1 MKIVWRQEKGT
12 TSDSLKRGG
21 QLRLDLSFLIG
32 RQGSPLVGTRQNLTS
47 DKCRRMFQ
55 LTTPIVL
62 VHYSGTCFN
71 LLFAVII
78 CRRIIRRIIV

>member
-12 TSDSLKRGG
+12 TSDSSKRGG

-47 DKCRRMFQ
+47 DE
-55 LTTPIVL
+55 
-62 VHYSGTCFN
+62 
-71 LLFAVII
+71 
-78 CRRIIRRIIV
+78 